1 MKLNLAL
8 SLASLLTLGTVGAT
22 QAQDLE
28 NTSAVFASP
37 LTMGITT
44 GLIDFPV
51 ISGAYEHRIS
61 ENGWSLFMP
70 IHGGYNQH
78 NENIQ
83 YAGGMGLGLRKYIG
97 TSFTGSYL
105 TGQTDLLAYQV
116 KQWEYVDPTF
126 DNTGNVITYGN
137 DREMLKKGFLSVTQ
151 LAYGYKWG
159 WRQFTLD
166 LSIGG
171 AFYAQPHDKFTNV
184 IAGANLGFPFNK
196 RTFGFR

>member
-1 MKLNLAL
+1 MKLNTAL
-8 SLASLLTLGTVGAT
+8 TLSSLLTLGAVGAI
-22 QAQDLE
+22 QAQE
-28 NTSAVFASP
+28 VGNTSAIFASP
-37 LTMGITT
+37 LTMGITS

-78 NENIQ
+78 NDNIQ
-83 YAGGMGLGLRKYIG
+83 YAGGLGLGLRKYIG

-105 TGQTDLLAYQV
+105 TGQTDLLSYQV
-116 KQWEYVDPTF
+116 NQWEYTGPTY
-126 DNTGNVITYGN
+126 DANGMIISYG
-137 DREMLKKGFLSVTQ
+137 DDKEVSKKGYLSVTQ

-171 AFYAQPHDKFTNV
+171 AFYAQRNEKFTNV
-184 IAGANLGFPFNK
+184 IAGANLGFPFDK